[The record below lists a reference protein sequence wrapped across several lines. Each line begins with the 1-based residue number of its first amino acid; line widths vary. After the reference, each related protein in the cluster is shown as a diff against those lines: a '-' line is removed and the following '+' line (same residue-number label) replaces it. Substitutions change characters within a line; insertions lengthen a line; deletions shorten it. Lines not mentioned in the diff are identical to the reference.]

1 MFKEKFIKMCNTA
14 GESPSSV
21 CRAVGIA
28 PATFSNWTDESV
40 PRRATLMRIA
50 DYFGVSVDYFLTEDR
65 DKSEK
70 VDEAVSEL
78 ISLAKQLTEEQA
90 KEVTEYARY
99 IKAKK

>member
-1 MFKEKFIKMCNTA
+1 MFKKRFIKLCNDRNIPPTV
-14 GESPSSV
+14 V
-21 CRAVGIA
+21 CQQIGL
-28 PATFSNWTDESV
+28 SNAAYSKWTDESV

-50 DYFGVSVDYFLTEDR
+50 DYFGVSADYFLTEEG

-78 ISLAKQLTEEQA
+78 LSLAKQLTEEQA

>member
-1 MFKEKFIKMCNTA
+1 MFKERFIKLCNKK
-14 GESPSSV
+14 GEAPTVVCKNIGLSNSV
-21 CRAVGIA
+21 FTG
-28 PATFSNWTDESV
+28 WTDESV

-50 DYFGVSVDYFLTEDR
+50 DYFGVSVDYFLTEEG

>member
-1 MFKEKFIKMCNTA
+1 MFKERFIKLCNKK
-14 GESPSSV
+14 GEAPTVVCKNIGLSNSV
-21 CRAVGIA
+21 FTG
-28 PATFSNWTDESV
+28 WTDETI

-50 DYFGVSVDYFLTEDR
+50 DYFGVSVDYFLTEEGGNA
-65 DKSEK
+65 EK
-70 VDEAVSEL
+70 IDESISEL